1 MQEYWHLFQF
11 FLNSSLYLKMSSDMY
26 HFKNTFIFF
35 ILFGNAKHIISI
47 SIFPPLPN
55 FCHQIQYAQLLQLF
69 LISVYSQKMR
79 LKYVELET
87 LLHIY

>member
-1 MQEYWHLFQF
+1 
-11 FLNSSLYLKMSSDMY
+11 MY

-47 SIFPPLPN
+47 SIFPPLSN
-55 FCHQIQYAQLLQLF
+55 FCHQIQYAQLLQAIF
-69 LISVYSQKMR
+69 NKCVFSKNEAEI
-79 LKYVELET
+79 YVELET